1 MESWEDPTMQH
12 ARPFLAG
19 LFLAAATLS
28 SVSVAEAKMELTF
41 GMQDTQGDNVY
52 QGVDAMRQKL
62 EELSGGEITM
72 KLFPASQLGDFK
84 AMTAQVQAGE
94 LDLTINGYP
103 DMSYLIPE
111 LKLIGEPYVIK
122 DYDHL
127 LKVIE
132 GSYGQEMQAKF
143 EASGV
148 RVVDVWYF
156 GTRQTTS
163 NKPINS
169 MADMKGLKL
178 RTPNVDFLIDYAK
191 AVGATPSPVAFAE
204 VYLALQTNQVDAQEN
219 PLSTIKSMKFHE
231 VQKNIALT
239 SHFVASKAVTISQKT
254 WEKLNDQQR
263 GWIVEAA
270 KVGRA
275 VTNKLIMDDEANL
288 VAFFKE
294 QGIAVTEPDLAPF
307 REAMKPFY
315 QKLEDQFGAGA
326 IEKIMAVQ

>member
-1 MESWEDPTMQH
+1 MQTT
-12 ARPFLAG
+12 RPFLAG
-19 LFLAAATLS
+19 LVLAATLS
-28 SVSVAEAKMELTF
+28 LATSAEAKVELSF

-127 LKVIE
+127 LKVLE
-132 GSYGQEMQAKF
+132 GPYGKEMEAKF
-143 EASGV
+143 EAAGV
-148 RVVDVWYF
+148 RVVDIWYF

-169 MADMKGLKL
+169 IDDMKGLKL

-191 AVGATPSPVAFAE
+191 SVGATPSPVAFAE

-219 PLSTIKSMKFHE
+219 PLSTIKSMKFYE
-231 VQKNIALT
+231 VQKNIAMT
-239 SHFVASKAVTISQKT
+239 SHFVATKAVTVSEKT
-254 WEKLNDQQR
+254 WAKLSEQQR
-263 GWIVEAA
+263 GWLVEAA
-270 KVGRA
+270 KAGRA

-288 VAFFKE
+288 VDFLKQ
-294 QGIAVTEPDLAPF
+294 QGVAVTTPDLAPF
-307 REAMKPFY
+307 REAMKPY
-315 QKLEDQFGAGA
+315 YKTLEDKFGAGS
-326 IEKIMAVQ
+326 IEKIMSVQ